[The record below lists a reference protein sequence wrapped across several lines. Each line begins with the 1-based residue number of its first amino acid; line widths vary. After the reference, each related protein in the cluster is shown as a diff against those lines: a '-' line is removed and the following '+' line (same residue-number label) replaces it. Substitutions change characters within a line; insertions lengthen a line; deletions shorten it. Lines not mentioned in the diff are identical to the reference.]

1 MAANADIFDV
11 IEQLTQSLPLEPVK
25 VAEILN
31 TRLEDDPEDD
41 SPVQKSYLQPEDVA
55 DSRYESVELRIPDPL
70 LGTDGG
76 LLSATL
82 KDNEGI
88 GTDAIFQ
95 KFGLKFKQDVPS
107 PRCPSD
113 TPVYYNYEQPWGT
126 LSLGVTN
133 DDDDKLVAFILKPN
147 EIELADD
154 ENESAT

>member
-1 MAANADIFDV
+1 MAANTEIFDV

-95 KFGLKFKQDVPS
+95 KFGLKFEQEVPS

-133 DDDDKLVAFILKPN
+133 DDDDRFVSFIMKPK
-147 EIELADD
+147 ESEAVPD
-154 ENESAT
+154 EEEA